1 MTILNETVITFSVDG
16 GIFGVSRLATILKNL
31 EHADQI
37 GPWHIGKW
45 IDYTHAAIRI
55 RFSTAADGEL
65 AKRAFAV

>member
-1 MTILNETVITFSVDG
+1 MG
-16 GIFGVSRLATILKNL
+16 RLATILKNL